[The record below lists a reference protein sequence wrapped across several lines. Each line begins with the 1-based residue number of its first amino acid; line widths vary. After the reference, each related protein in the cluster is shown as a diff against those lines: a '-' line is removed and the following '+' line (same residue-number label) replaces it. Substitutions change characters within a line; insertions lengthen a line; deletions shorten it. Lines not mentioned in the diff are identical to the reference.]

1 MNDVSH
7 FPTSLALAKLFP
19 DEARNASTLR
29 EILLV
34 LGCLAVLS
42 FALLLWAAY
51 VRKRKRH
58 STGHSH
64 RSHRVSRTAPGVGT
78 SAASGTSAAGEK
90 VEPRRRRHRR
100 RRRRSSSY
108 PLNPTLAQTGGLP
121 PVRRDNPPASSQQTG
136 TQPS

>member
-1 MNDVSH
+1 MNDVIH

-19 DEARNASTLR
+19 DGIRNVSTVR
-29 EILLV
+29 DILLV
-34 LGCLAVLS
+34 LACLAVLS
-42 FALLLWAAY
+42 FGLLVWAAY
-51 VRKRKRH
+51 VRKRQRH
-58 STGHSH
+58 SSRH
-64 RSHRVSRTAPGVGT
+64 SHRVSPTAPGVRT

-90 VEPRRRRHRR
+90 VGPRRRRHRH

-121 PVRRDNPPASSQQTG
+121 PVRRDNPPASPQQTG